1 MIKYKLNAY
10 YLQKYKSIK
19 NDSKS
24 AVLTLT
30 ENFPGVA
37 HSITFGSIKLDEE
50 DINYLLNKYK
60 ISELEQKEIEQ
71 DETLKKL
78 NELQDAIKFLKGNG

>member
-1 MIKYKLNAY
+1 MSTI
-10 YLQKYKSIK
+10 
-19 NDSKS
+19 
-24 AVLTLT
+24 
-30 ENFPGVA
+30 
-37 HSITFGSIKLDEE
+37 
-50 DINYLLNKYK
+50 DIEIYNYK

>member
-10 YLQKYKSIK
+10 YLQRYISIK
-19 NDSKS
+19 SDSKS
-24 AVLTLT
+24 AVLKLT
-30 ENFPGVA
+30 EHFPGIA
-37 HSITFGSIKLDEE
+37 HSMEIGSIKLDEE

>member
-1 MIKYKLNAY
+1 MSKYKLNAF
-10 YLQKYKSIK
+10 YLQKYTSIEGGNK
-19 NDSKS
+19 H

-30 ENFPGVA
+30 QYFGGLVGSME
-37 HSITFGSIKLDEE
+37 IGSIKLDEE

-71 DETLKKL
+71 DKTLKKL